1 MTALLRRGLD
11 ALSARADGLSDA
23 VSRRLRTSETA
34 GPLALA
40 LVVGI
45 VAGMAAVALR
55 LGVDVGT
62 GLFQHQVGGW
72 TGDLLARIS
81 PALGGLW
88 PVFVVA
94 LGGMCAGL
102 ISRIFA
108 PEAQGHGVPEVLAAI
123 LREGGR
129 IKGRVAL
136 VKLAASAFTIGSG
149 GSAGK
154 EGPIVQ
160 IGAAAGSRLAQWLR
174 LSDRLIILG
183 TACGAAGGISATFN
197 APMAG
202 VLFVLEVVLRRFT
215 TRYFGLVVISSLTAT
230 VTMRALSGPGDYP
243 HFVTTTLYGP
253 SGLADLVLFM
263 VLGLVCALGAQFM
276 IQAMDRADHLFS
288 RYIASPVWRPAVGG
302 LFAGLIACMAPLV
315 MGSGYDAIRD
325 AINLDFAVSDRASSL
340 AAGLSVLFVAK
351 VCATALT
358 VGSGGSGGV
367 FVPALFAGA
376 SLGGAFGT
384 AAGWLAPGQVSPPGA
399 YAMVGMSAFFA
410 ASAHAP
416 MTGIILLV
424 ELTDN
429 YNLILPLMGATVLAT
444 FASQRISPFSI
455 YTSRLRA
462 QGIELHE
469 SAEVNLMDA
478 VTVGEAMDEV
488 FDRVSDQMSM
498 ADLIEKFRHSHQ
510 RGYPVVDAAGELVGI
525 VALRDVEEAI
535 LRGKDPQQT
544 KAGEI
549 CTRRVVVC
557 RPDQTLTEALS
568 LFGGHGFGRI
578 PVIDPENPRRVIGVL
593 RRGDILKAYLDVWRR
608 SEKAAVRDELVRLT
622 REKQAMTLVT
632 AVVGIGSP
640 LSFKTLKD
648 MRFPEG
654 TLVGAVRRGHETLM
668 PRGDTSILPGDE
680 LVFLTTWDREESL
693 RNWLRDIQ

>member
-1 MTALLRRGLD
+1 MSISLHCASGALRAGINTLSEGL
-11 ALSARADGLSDA
+11 
-23 VSRRLRTSETA
+23 SRRLRMSQTT

-40 LVVGI
+40 LVVGV
-45 VAGMAAVALR
+45 VAGVAAVALR
-55 LGVDVGT
+55 LGVEAGT
-62 GLFQHQVGGW
+62 WLFQEQAGGW
-72 TGDLLARIS
+72 TGGLLARIS
-81 PALGGLW
+81 PALSGLW

-94 LGGMCAGL
+94 LGGLCAGL

-123 LREGGR
+123 AREGGR

-183 TACGAAGGISATFN
+183 AACGAAGGISATFN

-230 VTMRALSGPGDYP
+230 VTMRTLSGSGDYP
-243 HFVTTTLYGP
+243 HFALDQRY
-253 SGLADLVLFM
+253 GLAGLSDLMLFM
-263 VLGLVCALGAQFM
+263 ALGLVCALGARFM
-276 IQAMDRADHLFS
+276 VQAIDQVEHLFTRS
-288 RYIASPVWRPAVGG
+288 VVSPVWRPAAGG
-302 LFAGLIACMAPLV
+302 LLAGITACAAPLV
-315 MGSGYDAIRD
+315 MGSGYEAIGDALGVD
-325 AINLDFAVSDRASSL
+325 TVVPDGWSSL
-340 AAGLSVLFVAK
+340 AAGLFALFVAK

-384 AAGWLAPGQVSPPGA
+384 FAGWLAPGQVSPPGA

-429 YNLILPLMGATVLAT
+429 YNMILPLMGATVLAT
-444 FASQRISPFSI
+444 FASQRISPYSI
-455 YTSRLRA
+455 YTARLKAR
-462 QGIELHE
+462 GIELRE

-488 FDRVSDQMSM
+488 FDQVSDRMSM
-498 ADLIEKFRHSHQ
+498 ADLIEKFRRSHQ
-510 RGYPVVDAAGELVGI
+510 RGYPVVNAAGELVGI
-525 VALRDVEEAI
+525 VALRDVEEAM
-535 LRGKDPQQT
+535 LRGKDPVT
-544 KAGEI
+544 TSVGDI
-549 CTRRVVVC
+549 CTRRVVVS

-578 PVIDPENPRRVIGVL
+578 PVIDPDNPRRVIGML
-593 RRGDILKAYLDVWRR
+593 RRGDILRAYLEVWRR
-608 SEKAAVRDELVRLT
+608 SERAAVRDELVRLT
-622 REKQAMTLVT
+622 RERQAMTLVT
-632 AVVGIGSP
+632 AVAGTGNPMV
-640 LSFKTLKD
+640 FKDVKEL
-648 MRFPEG
+648 RLPEG
-654 TLVGAVRRGHETLM
+654 TLIGAIRRGHETLM
-668 PRGDTSILPGDE
+668 PRGNTTILPGDE
-680 LVFLTTWDREESL
+680 LVFLTTRDREESL
-693 RNWLRDIQ
+693 RSWLRDLF